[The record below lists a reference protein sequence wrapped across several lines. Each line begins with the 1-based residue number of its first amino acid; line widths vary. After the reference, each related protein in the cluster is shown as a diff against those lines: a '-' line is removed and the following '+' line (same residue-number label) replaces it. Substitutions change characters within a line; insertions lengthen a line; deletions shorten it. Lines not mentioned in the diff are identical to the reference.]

1 LSNKEDGLKGTALDD
16 LCRLA
21 ESAQCT
27 LPHDKVFGLLGLL
40 PQVMSCK
47 ITIDYK
53 RDETEL
59 LSEFTAA
66 ISIASENSGNLDG
79 VMTAPIDRSEADL

>member
-1 LSNKEDGLKGTALDD
+1 MDD

-21 ESAQCT
+21 GSAQCIF
-27 LPHDKVFGLLGLL
+27 PHDKVFGLLGLL
-40 PQVMSCK
+40 PQAISSK

-59 LSEFTAA
+59 SPEFTAA
-66 ISIASENSGNLDG
+66 IFIANKNSRNLEG
-79 VMTAPIDRSEADL
+79 VRDVKV

>member
-1 LSNKEDGLKGTALDD
+1 VDD
-16 LCRLA
+16 LRRLA
-21 ESAQCT
+21 GSAQCT

-40 PQVMSCK
+40 PQAISSK

-59 LSEFTAA
+59 SSEFTAA
-66 ISIASENSGNLDG
+66 ISIVNENSGNLEGAGD
-79 VMTAPIDRSEADL
+79 VKMQSTTANSMYAL